1 MRAAKILGWAIGGLV
16 ALVALVLIGIKLFVD
31 PNNYKDRIA
40 AAVKQSTGREL
51 KLPGYI
57 KLSVFPWVALELG
70 PASLGNPP
78 GFGDEP
84 FMTFQHAAVRV
95 KVMPLLSKQ
104 LEVSKVELDGL
115 DLQLH
120 KNAAGQGNWQ
130 MNEEDKSK
138 PAQTP
143 SEGGSSAQLKSIGG
157 ISVTNGRVVYENNV
171 IENFELETGSIASK
185 SDVPVSIQFDANR
198 GIKGEQVE
206 FKGKLTVS

>member
-1 MRAAKILGWAIGGLV
+1 MRAAKILGWAIGALV
-16 ALVALVLIGIKLFVD
+16 ALVAVVLIGIKLFVD

-51 KLPGYI
+51 KLPGDI

-95 KVMPLLSKQ
+95 KVMPLLRKQ

-115 DLQLH
+115 DLRLH

-130 MNEEDKSK
+130 MTEENKPK

-157 ISVTNGRVVYENNV
+157 ISVTHGRVVYENDV
-171 IENFELETGSIASK
+171 IENVELETGSIASK

-198 GIKGEQVE
+198 GIKGA
-206 FKGKLTVS
+206 LP